1 LRFSA
6 RSGEQVVK
14 TSMKYNYVDWETLH
28 GLVARLALSISRNY
42 LPQVLVGALRGG
54 YVVARIL
61 SDFLG
66 TDELAVIGVKFYK
79 GVGERGEKPVIT
91 VPVVHDVKDKAV
103 LVVDD
108 VADTGRT
115 LETAVADLRLRGA
128 RSVKTAVLF
137 LKPRSIVIPD
147 FYAEMTDAWVIFP
160 WEVCD
165 FLREMMR
172 KGELS
177 AVNYLMSH
185 IQKSSNISNAVQQ
198 ILGVSKG
205 EDSTRV

>member
-1 LRFSA
+1 MSA
-6 RSGEQVVK
+6 KYSYVNWEKLHSLVAKLALAVNRDYIPQVV
-14 TSMKYNYVDWETLH
+14 
-28 GLVARLALSISRNY
+28 
-42 LPQVLVGALRGG
+42 VGALRGG

-66 TDELAVIGVKFYK
+66 VEELAVLGVKFYK

-147 FYAEMTDAWVIFP
+147 FYVEVTDSWVVFP
-160 WEVCD
+160 WEVCY
-165 FLREMMR
+165 FAREMVR
-172 KGELS
+172 KGDLG
-177 AVNYLMSH
+177 AVNYLASCLH
-185 IQKSSNISNAVQQ
+185 GNADVAEFIQQ
-198 ILGVSKG
+198 ILGVSRG
-205 EDSTRV
+205 EDSTSV

>member
-1 LRFSA
+1 MS
-6 RSGEQVVK
+6 VVEAPERY
-14 TSMKYNYVDWETLH
+14 SYIDWESLH
-28 GLVARLALSISRNY
+28 GLVGKLALSISRSY
-42 LPQVLVGALRGG
+42 RPQVLVGALRGG

-66 TDELAVIGVKFYK
+66 IDELAVIGVKFYR

-91 VPVVHDVKDKAV
+91 VPLVHDVKDKSV

-147 FYAEMTDAWVIFP
+147 FYVETADSWVIFP

-165 FLREMMR
+165 FLREMAR
-172 KGELS
+172 RGASDAIDYLLS
-177 AVNYLMSH
+177 RLDGRGDVARL
-185 IQKSSNISNAVQQ
+185 VQQ
-198 ILGVSKG
+198 ILGVRRG
-205 EDSTRV
+205 DASTRV

>member
-1 LRFSA
+1 MVEVFT
-6 RSGEQVVK
+6 K
-14 TSMKYNYVDWETLH
+14 FNYVSWETLH
-28 GLVARLALSISRNY
+28 SLVARLALSISRSY

-54 YVVARIL
+54 YVVARML

-66 TDELAVIGVKFYK
+66 IDELAVIGVKFYK

-128 RSVKTAVLF
+128 RSVKTAVVF

-147 FYAEMTDAWVIFP
+147 FYAEITDSWVIFP
-160 WEVCD
+160 WEICD
-165 FLREMMR
+165 FLREMTR
-172 KGELS
+172 KGDLN
-177 AVNYLMSH
+177 AVNYLMSY
-185 IQKSSNISNAVQQ
+185 IQKSSEIANAIQQ

>member
-1 LRFSA
+1 MVEVSKR
-6 RSGEQVVK
+6 
-14 TSMKYNYVDWETLH
+14 YNYIDWETLH
-28 GLVARLALSISRNY
+28 SLVGKLALSISRSY

-66 TDELAVIGVKFYK
+66 IDELAVLGVKFYR

-91 VPVVHDVKDKAV
+91 VPLVHDVKDKAV

-137 LKPRSIVIPD
+137 LKPRSIMIPD
-147 FYAEMTDAWVIFP
+147 FYVETTDSWVIFP
-160 WEVCD
+160 WEICD
-165 FLREMMR
+165 FLREMVR
-172 KGELS
+172 RGDSS
-177 AVNYLMSH
+177 AVDYLLSRLQRGGDVVRH
-185 IQKSSNISNAVQQ
+185 VQQ
-198 ILGVSKG
+198 ILGVSRG
-205 EDSTRV
+205 EASTRV